1 MNKDAAAGHLVFL
14 HSIGDGH
21 LILGDEPDV
30 TINAAMICEVER
42 HLLLARRIGLVI
54 AVVGF
59 DGDD

>member
-1 MNKDAAAGHLVFL
+1 MYKDAAAGHLVFL
-14 HSIGDGH
+14 NGIGNSH
-21 LILGDEPDV
+21 LVFGDEPDV

-42 HLLLARRIGLVI
+42 HLLLARRIGLVV